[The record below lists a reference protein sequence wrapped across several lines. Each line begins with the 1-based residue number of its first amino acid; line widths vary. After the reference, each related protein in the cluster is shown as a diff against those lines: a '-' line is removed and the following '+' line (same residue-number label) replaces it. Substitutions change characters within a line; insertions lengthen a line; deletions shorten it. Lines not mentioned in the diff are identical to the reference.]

1 MGFGLLLI
9 GYIFAFTATVGLG
22 NYLFAGML
30 LGGFV
35 MYLGLNELK
44 KYSPVFIYALVL
56 DILYILCSFYETSAW
71 VFNILGVNM
80 PIFTQQIS
88 YAFDWI
94 ELFVGMLFN
103 IAMLYGIA
111 DLSKRVDYEE
121 TRIKA
126 YRNIIFVAI
135 FYIFQLLML
144 SPIKIFDSDKGFFMT
159 LLVILQIVYSV
170 FNAYLIFKCYA
181 MICPQGQEDMP
192 RKPSKIGFINKFY
205 EKLDE
210 REQNSYEKAKDYLKN
225 NQNNG
230 QKNKKDKKKRK

>member
-30 LGGFV
+30 LGGIIMFI
-35 MYLGLNELK
+35 GLLELK

-56 DILYILCSFYETSAW
+56 DIFLVIFSIFNFVLFFFPNSFLNTMS
-71 VFNILGVNM
+71 
-80 PIFTQQIS
+80 
-88 YAFDWI
+88 DWI
-94 ELFVGMLFN
+94 EIVIELLFN
-103 IAMLYGIA
+103 ITMLYGIV
-111 DLSKRVDYEE
+111 DISRRVDYSE
-121 TRIKA
+121 TKGKA
-126 YRNIIFVAI
+126 YRNMIFVGLCNA
-135 FYIFQLLML
+135 YQLFMFM
-144 SPIKIFDSDKGFFMT
+144 PIKAIEEDKSFFMT
-159 LLVILQIVYSV
+159 LLVILRLIYSILNV
-170 FNAYLIFKCYA
+170 FLIFKCYA

-230 QKNKKDKKKRK
+230 QKNKKNKKKRK